1 MNDKDQGRQ
10 NASARPEPHAHGE
23 PANPGGHAHSHGGHG
38 TPRGHEGHGD
48 HGAHAGHD
56 KHAGHDP
63 EAFRRRF
70 WVSLFL
76 TLPILYLSPQLQAW
90 LGFSAVKTPIAD
102 WVGPVLGTALYFYSG
117 GPFLQ
122 GALAEFRARRPGMMA
137 LIALA
142 ITVAY
147 VYSLA
152 VSLGFP
158 GKPFY
163 WELATLIDVMLLG
176 HWLEMKSIRQAKN
189 ALEAL
194 TRLLPAR
201 AHRVED
207 GKVEDVP
214 VEALQSG
221 DVGMVLPG
229 EQVPV
234 DGVILEGQTTVNEAF
249 LTGES
254 KPVPKGPGDEV
265 VAGAI
270 NHDGVIRVRVTRVG
284 EGTALFQIVR
294 LVRQAEAARSRFQ
307 GLADRAAGLLF
318 YIALAV
324 SGTAFGTWLAL
335 GRPFDFALQVA
346 VTTLVIACPHA
357 LGLAIPLVNVN
368 ATALAAK
375 NGILIRNREAFE
387 RAHALRVVAFDKTGT
402 LTEGRFVLKALA
414 VAPGVEESEALALAA
429 GLEQQSSHPLAEAVV
444 EAARA
449 RGVPVARPEDVRAV
463 PGQGVTGR
471 IGGVTYFVGR
481 PEWLAEF
488 GLEPGPLAAALEFAE
503 ARGES
508 VVVLFSEDRVLAVFA
523 LADRIRP
530 SARRAV
536 ERLIALDVE
545 PAMITGDA
553 EVVAREV
560 ARALGIRRY
569 YARVLPG
576 DKGRIVRE
584 LKALGPVAFVGDGIN
599 DAPALVEADLGVA
612 IGAGTNVA
620 IESADVVLV
629 ENDPE
634 DAVRLLLLARATYR
648 KMRENLLWATG
659 YNVVALPLAAG
670 VLYPLGVVLSPAV
683 GALFMSLSTVIVALN
698 ALSLRRLR
706 LA

>member
-1 MNDKDQGRQ
+1 MKDKDQSRR
-10 NASARPEPHAHGE
+10 NAPAGHEPHAHEEHAAHGE
-23 PANPGGHAHSHGGHG
+23 HAPMPKAHGGHH
-38 TPRGHEGHGD
+38 GHEGHAA
-48 HGAHAGHD
+48 HGAHADHD

-63 EAFRRRF
+63 EDFRRRF
-70 WVSLFL
+70 WVSLLL
-76 TLPILYLSPQLQAW
+76 TLPILYFSPQLQAW
-90 LGFSAVKTPIAD
+90 LGFSAVKTPISD
-102 WVGPVLGTALYFYSG
+102 WVGPVLGTVLYFYGG
-117 GPFLQ
+117 GPFLK
-122 GALAEFRARRPGMMA
+122 GALAELRARRPGMMA

-176 HWLEMKSIRQAKN
+176 HWLEMKSIRQARN

-201 AHRVED
+201 AHRVVGEE
-207 GKVEDVP
+207 VEDVP
-214 VEALQSG
+214 VEALLPG
-221 DVGMVLPG
+221 DVVMVLPG

-234 DGVILEGQTTVNEAF
+234 DGVIIEGRTTVNEAF

-265 VAGAI
+265 VAGSI
-270 NHDGVIRVRVTRVG
+270 NHEGVIRVRVTRVG
-284 EGTALFQIVR
+284 EGTALFQIIR
-294 LVRQAEAARSRFQ
+294 LVRQAESARSRFQ
-307 GLADRAAGLLF
+307 GLADRAGGLLF
-318 YIALAV
+318 FVAVAV
-324 SGTAFGTWLAL
+324 SGAAFGVWLAF
-335 GRPFDFALQVA
+335 GQPFDFALAIA

-375 NGILIRNREAFE
+375 NGILIKNREAFE
-387 RAHALRVVAFDKTGT
+387 RAHAIRAVAFDKTGT
-402 LTEGRFVLKALA
+402 LTEGRFVLKGLA
-414 VAPGVEESEALALAA
+414 VAPGVDEAEALALAA

-449 RGVPVARPEDVRAV
+449 RGVPVARPEEVRAE
-463 PGQGVTGR
+463 PGQGVSGR
-471 IGGVTYFVGR
+471 IGSATYYVGR

-488 GLEPGPLAAALEFAE
+488 GLEPGPLAAALKAAE

-508 VVVLFSEDRVLAVFA
+508 AIVLFSEGRVLAVFS

-536 ERLIALDVE
+536 ERLISLGVE
-545 PAMITGDA
+545 PVMITGDA

-560 ARALGIRRY
+560 ARELGIRRTF
-569 YARVLPG
+569 ARVLPG
-576 DKGRIVRE
+576 DKARIVHE

-629 ENDPE
+629 EDDPE
-634 DAVRLLLLARATYR
+634 DVVRLLVLARATYR
-648 KMRENLLWATG
+648 KMRENLFWATG
-659 YNVVALPLAAG
+659 YNVVAIPLAAG

-683 GALFMSLSTVIVALN
+683 GALFMSLSTVLVALN

>member
-1 MNDKDQGRQ
+1 MKEKRQ
-10 NASARPEPHAHGE
+10 SARGASAGHEPHAHEEHAAHGE
-23 PANPGGHAHSHGGHG
+23 HAPMPKAHGGHH
-38 TPRGHEGHGD
+38 GHEGHAA

-63 EAFRRRF
+63 EDFRRRF
-70 WVSLFL
+70 WASLLL
-76 TLPILYLSPQLQAW
+76 TLPILYFSPQLQAW
-90 LGFSAVKTPIAD
+90 LGFSAVRTPIAVL
-102 WVGPVLGTALYFYSG
+102 VGPVLGTVLYFYGG
-117 GPFLQ
+117 GPFLK
-122 GALAEFRARRPGMMA
+122 GALAELRARRPGMMA

-176 HWLEMKSIRQAKN
+176 HWLEMKSIRQARN

-201 AHRVED
+201 AHRVAGEE
-207 GKVEDVP
+207 VEDVP
-214 VEALQSG
+214 VEALLPG
-221 DVGMVLPG
+221 DVVMVLPG

-234 DGVILEGQTTVNEAF
+234 DGVIIEGRTTVNEAF

-254 KPVPKGPGDEV
+254 KPVPRGPGDEV
-265 VAGAI
+265 VAGSI
-270 NHDGVIRVRVTRVG
+270 NHEGAIRVRVTRVG
-284 EGTALFQIVR
+284 EGTALFQIIR
-294 LVRQAEAARSRFQ
+294 LVRQAESARSRFQ

-318 YIALAV
+318 YVAVAV
-324 SGTAFGTWLAL
+324 SGTAFGVWLAF
-335 GRPFDFALQVA
+335 GQPFDFALAIA

-375 NGILIRNREAFE
+375 NGILIKNREAFE
-387 RAHALRVVAFDKTGT
+387 RAHAIRAVAFDKTGT
-402 LTEGRFVLKALA
+402 LTEGRFVLKGLA
-414 VAPGVEESEALALAA
+414 VAPGVDEAEVLALAA

-449 RGVPVARPEDVRAV
+449 RGVPVARPEEVRAV
-463 PGQGVTGR
+463 PGQGVAGR
-471 IGGVTYFVGR
+471 IGSATYYVGR

-488 GLEPGPLAAALEFAE
+488 GLEPGPLAAALEAAE

-508 VVVLFSEDRVLAVFA
+508 AIVLFSEDRVLAVFS

-536 ERLIALDVE
+536 ERLRALGVE
-545 PAMITGDA
+545 PVMITGDA
-553 EVVAREV
+553 EAVAREV
-560 ARALGIRRY
+560 ARELGIRRTF
-569 YARVLPG
+569 ARVLPG
-576 DKGRIVRE
+576 DKARIVRE

-629 ENDPE
+629 EDDPE
-634 DAVRLLLLARATYR
+634 DVVRLLVLARATYR
-648 KMRENLLWATG
+648 KMRENLFWATG
-659 YNVVALPLAAG
+659 YNVVAIPLAAG

-683 GALFMSLSTVIVALN
+683 GALFMSLSTVLVALN